1 MGQIEFCER
10 QLNLSSDYCVYIRS
24 FDILNSI
31 LRDPVSIT
39 IYLDLTKAE
48 LKEGELPHLSLYI
61 WMEGSLSNKMEI

>member
-31 LRDPVSIT
+31 LRNPVSIT

-48 LKEGELPHLSLYI
+48 LKEGELPHLIFQQS
-61 WMEGSLSNKMEI
+61 